1 MLHYYRCNLQMHN
14 LRQLG
19 EGGRCC
25 IDKTS
30 SAELSQAINSMYR
43 WYQNCDLCIAYLED
57 IRKESLDIKG
67 LIEDGYRNA
76 NIASQLFCYPT
87 FSRSRWFKRGWTLQ
101 ELIAPLNL
109 YFYDS
114 EWNKIGEKQGLLED
128 ISQITRIDRD
138 VLRGQRALSRK
149 SVAHKMAWA
158 SRRETTRVE
167 DLAYCL
173 IGIFEINMPLLCGEG
188 QRAFTRLQQE
198 IMKHTYDHSLFA
210 WNYEFPR
217 QKFPRPSVYGTL
229 FRDVLC
235 FSEGEGVLAPHPSA
249 FDRCSSFMPW
259 NSRAAPY
266 ATTNRGLQIHLR
278 VVQDP
283 FPSGARTHIGLLKCD
298 HDLTPIGLPLAR
310 QLTHVLEVASANLGP
325 TDAYFRPTNEDLVI
339 FPQSLKAGL
348 KIQLV
353 YLHETGPYWRE
364 STR

>member
-1 MLHYYRCNLQMHN
+1 LLPKHSIRLCQLLTRSSTTITTCDHLPKCDCSTFNTLKVKTFYEPNVPSYAALSHTWGKDEVSLQD
-14 LRQLG
+14 LAADRRQGMNWTKIQRSSTKAQRLG
-19 EGGRCC
+19 YEYIWIDTCC

-30 SAELSQAINSMYR
+30 SAELSEAINSMYR

-109 YFYDS
+109 YFYGS

-266 ATTNRGLQIHLR
+266 ATTNRGL
-278 VVQDP
+278 
-283 FPSGARTHIGLLKCD
+283 
-298 HDLTPIGLPLAR
+298 
-310 QLTHVLEVASANLGP
+310 
-325 TDAYFRPTNEDLVI
+325 
-339 FPQSLKAGL
+339 
-348 KIQLV
+348 
-353 YLHETGPYWRE
+353 
-364 STR
+364 